1 MTEEQEQA
9 LQLATEA
16 GHILLENGA
25 EISRVEETMTRI
37 ASAYGIEDESFFVL
51 SNGIIATGQHYARAE
66 FIPIKGTQL
75 AKVVEVNQ
83 LSRDVTAG
91 ESGNELDVD
100 MSQVVSTYQRIN
112 VSTILTNSRN
122 NTFKPMP
129 VETLRQRIQAIRTM
143 PGKVWWEMVLGI
155 ALGVSSFSILFGGS
169 LVDAL
174 ATLVAGVLLGLFMTF
189 VSPRLSRLMGNVAG
203 GLVGGLL
210 CILLYRLAMGIEG
223 LPQLHL
229 ANMIIGTIIALVPGV
244 PFTNGMRDLANEDY
258 IAGTTRLTDAF
269 LAFLCIALGVALAFI
284 IDGVT
289 TGGIIQLGAPVK
301 DSLASHW
308 VIQLVAAFVGTV
320 GFSALFGAPR
330 RYYLY
335 CGLAGMAG
343 WAVYLLVAMG
353 HSVVGAAF
361 FAALT
366 VAAISH
372 VMARLCR
379 CPVTVFLICG
389 IIPLVPGG
397 GIFWTAY
404 YIVTE
409 QLRMAATMGFVALK
423 VTIAIAGGIILAS
436 GIINKC
442 HLNSLMHKSIN
453 ELKK

>member
-91 ESGNELDVD
+91 ERGNALTCDCVNPTNEFTNP
-100 MSQVVSTYQRIN
+100 QV
-112 VSTILTNSRN
+112 

-189 VSPRLSRLMGNVAG
+189 VSPHLSRLMGNVAG
-203 GLVGGLL
+203 GLVGGIL
-210 CILLYRLAMGIEG
+210 CILLYRLAVGIEG

-284 IDGVT
+284 IDGII

-308 VIQLVAAFVGTV
+308 AIQLVAAFVGTV

-330 RYYLY
+330 SYYLY

-343 WAVYLLVAMG
+343 WAVYLLVAAG

-409 QLRMAATMGFVALK
+409 QLRMAAATGFVALK

-436 GIINKC
+436 GIINK
-442 HLNSLMHKSIN
+442 LFIR
-453 ELKK
+453 KKNG

>member
-25 EISRVEETMTRI
+25 EISRVEETMTCI

-91 ESGNELDVD
+91 ERGNELDVD

-169 LVDAL
+169 LVDAM
-174 ATLVAGVLLGLFMTF
+174 ATLVSGVLLGLFMTF
-189 VSPRLSRLMGNVAG
+189 VSPHLSRLMGNVAG

-210 CILLYRLAMGIEG
+210 CILLYRLAVGIEG

-308 VIQLVAAFVGTV
+308 AIQLVAAFVGTV

-343 WAVYLLVAMG
+343 WAVYLLVAAG

-409 QLRMAATMGFVALK
+409 QLRMAAATGFVALK

-442 HLNSLMHKSIN
+442 HLNSLMRKSIN
-453 ELKK
+453 ELKN

>member
-1 MTEEQEQA
+1 MTTEQEQA

-91 ESGNELDVD
+91 ECGNAAVCERVNK
-100 MSQVVSTYQRIN
+100 TN
-112 VSTILTNSRN
+112 ELTNSQV

-143 PGKVWWEMVLGI
+143 PGKVWWEMTLGI

-189 VSPRLSRLMGNVAG
+189 VSPHLSRLVGNVAG
-203 GLVGGLL
+203 GLVGGIL

-269 LAFLCIALGVALAFI
+269 LVFLCIALGVALAFI
-284 IDGVT
+284 VDGVV
-289 TGGIIQLGAPVK
+289 TGGIVQLGAPVK
-301 DSLASHW
+301 DPVAAHW

-343 WAVYLLVAMG
+343 WAVYLLVAMS

-361 FAALT
+361 FAALA

-372 VMARLCR
+372 IMAKICR
-379 CPVTVFLICG
+379 CPVTVFLICS

-409 QLRMAATMGFVALK
+409 QLRMAAATGFVALK

-436 GIINKC
+436 GIINK
-442 HLNSLMHKSIN
+442 LFIR
-453 ELKK
+453 KKNG

>member
-1 MTEEQEQA
+1 MTTEQEQA

-37 ASAYGIEDESFFVL
+37 ASAYGVEDESFFVL

-91 ESGNELDVD
+91 ERGNELDVD
-100 MSQVVSTYQRIN
+100 MSQAVSTYQRIN
-112 VSTILTNSRN
+112 VSTIQTDSQV

-129 VETLRQRIQAIRTM
+129 VEPLRHRIQAIRTM
-143 PGKVWWEMVLGI
+143 PGKVWWEMTLGI

-189 VSPRLSRLMGNVAG
+189 VSPHLSRLVGNVAG
-203 GLVGGLL
+203 GLVGGIL

-269 LAFLCIALGVALAFI
+269 LVFLCIALGVALAFI
-284 IDGVT
+284 VDGVV
-289 TGGIIQLGAPVK
+289 TGGIVQLGAPVK
-301 DSLASHW
+301 DPVAAHW

-343 WAVYLLVAMG
+343 WAVYLLVALS

-361 FAALT
+361 FAALA

-372 VMARLCR
+372 IMAKICR

-409 QLRMAATMGFVALK
+409 QLRMAAATGFVALK

-442 HLNSLMHKSIN
+442 HLNSLVR
-453 ELKK
+453 

>member
-91 ESGNELDVD
+91 ECGNELTCECVSQTNGFTD
-100 MSQVVSTYQRIN
+100 SQV
-112 VSTILTNSRN
+112 

-129 VETLRQRIQAIRTM
+129 VETLRQRIQFIRTM
-143 PGKVWWEMVLGI
+143 PGKVWWEMTLGI
-155 ALGVSSFSILFGGS
+155 AFGVSSFSILFGGS
-169 LVDAL
+169 LVDAW

-203 GLVGGLL
+203 GLVGGIL
-210 CILLYRLAMGIEG
+210 CILLYRLAVGIEG

-308 VIQLVAAFVGTV
+308 AIQLVAAFVGTV

-343 WAVYLLVAMG
+343 WAVYLLGAAG

-389 IIPLVPGG
+389 IIPLVPPR
-397 GIFWTAY
+397 
-404 YIVTE
+404 E
-409 QLRMAATMGFVALK
+409 
-423 VTIAIAGGIILAS
+423 S
-436 GIINKC
+436 
-442 HLNSLMHKSIN
+442 SIN
-453 ELKK
+453 VT

>member
-91 ESGNELDVD
+91 ECGNASKRDCVN
-100 MSQVVSTYQRIN
+100 Q
-112 VSTILTNSRN
+112 TNEFTSSRN

-129 VETLRQRIQAIRTM
+129 VETLRQRIQFIRTM
-143 PGKVWWEMVLGI
+143 PGKVWWEMTLGI

-189 VSPRLSRLMGNVAG
+189 VSPHLSRLVGNVAG
-203 GLVGGLL
+203 GLVGGIL
-210 CILLYRLAMGIEG
+210 CILLYRLAMGFEG

-269 LAFLCIALGVALAFI
+269 LVFLCIALGVALAFI
-284 IDGVT
+284 VDGVV
-289 TGGIIQLGAPVK
+289 TGGIVQLGAPVK
-301 DSLASHW
+301 DPVAAHW

-343 WAVYLLVAMG
+343 WAVYLLVAMS

-361 FAALT
+361 FAALA

-372 VMARLCR
+372 IMAKICR

-397 GIFWTAY
+397 GIF
-404 YIVTE
+404 
-409 QLRMAATMGFVALK
+409 
-423 VTIAIAGGIILAS
+423 
-436 GIINKC
+436 
-442 HLNSLMHKSIN
+442 
-453 ELKK
+453 

>member
-91 ESGNELDVD
+91 ECGNELTCESV
-100 MSQVVSTYQRIN
+100 SQTN
-112 VSTILTNSRN
+112 ELTNSQV

-143 PGKVWWEMVLGI
+143 PGKVWWEMTLGI

-189 VSPRLSRLMGNVAG
+189 VSPHLSRLVGNVAG
-203 GLVGGLL
+203 GLVGGIL

-269 LAFLCIALGVALAFI
+269 LVFLCIALGVALAFI
-284 IDGVT
+284 VDGVV
-289 TGGIIQLGAPVK
+289 TGGIVQLGAPVK
-301 DSLASHW
+301 DPVAAHW

-343 WAVYLLVAMG
+343 WAVYLLVAAG

-361 FAALT
+361 FAALA
-366 VAAISH
+366 VATISH
-372 VMARLCR
+372 IMAKICR

-409 QLRMAATMGFVALK
+409 QLRMAAATGFVALK

-436 GIINKC
+436 GIINK
-442 HLNSLMHKSIN
+442 LFIR
-453 ELKK
+453 KKNG

>member
-83 LSRDVTAG
+83 LSRDVTTG
-91 ESGNELDVD
+91 ERGNELDVD
-100 MSQVVSTYQRIN
+100 MSQAVSTYQRIN

-169 LVDAL
+169 LVDSM
-174 ATLVAGVLLGLFMTF
+174 ATLVSGVLLGLFMTF
-189 VSPRLSRLMGNVAG
+189 VSPHLSRLMGNVAG
-203 GLVGGLL
+203 GLAGGLL
-210 CILLYRLAMGIEG
+210 CILLYRLAVGIEG

-308 VIQLVAAFVGTV
+308 AIQLVAAFVGTV

-343 WAVYLLVAMG
+343 WAVYLLVAAG

-409 QLRMAATMGFVALK
+409 QLRMAAATGFVALK

-442 HLNSLMHKSIN
+442 YLNSLMRKSIN
-453 ELKK
+453 ELKN

>member
-1 MTEEQEQA
+1 
-9 LQLATEA
+9 
-16 GHILLENGA
+16 
-25 EISRVEETMTRI
+25 
-37 ASAYGIEDESFFVL
+37 
-51 SNGIIATGQHYARAE
+51 
-66 FIPIKGTQL
+66 
-75 AKVVEVNQ
+75 
-83 LSRDVTAG
+83 
-91 ESGNELDVD
+91 
-100 MSQVVSTYQRIN
+100 
-112 VSTILTNSRN
+112 
-122 NTFKPMP
+122 MP

-169 LVDAL
+169 LVDAM
-174 ATLVAGVLLGLFMTF
+174 ATLVSGVLLGLFMTF
-189 VSPRLSRLMGNVAG
+189 VSPHLSRLMGNVAG
-203 GLVGGLL
+203 GLVGGIL
-210 CILLYRLAMGIEG
+210 CILLYRLAVGIEG

-284 IDGVT
+284 IDGVV
-289 TGGIIQLGAPVK
+289 TGGIVQLGAPVK
-301 DSLASHW
+301 DPVAAHW

-361 FAALT
+361 FAALA
-366 VAAISH
+366 VAAYSH
-372 VMARLCR
+372 VRAKICR

-442 HLNSLMHKSIN
+442 HLNSLMRKSIN
-453 ELKK
+453 ELKN